1 MEFFVKHE
9 KEEDFTLVLPE
20 PEDSEC
26 LDGHMDESI
35 KNEGNDL
42 KGKVFIA
49 TLICWCFDFRRW
61 RSDNNIYHNRD

>member
-49 TLICWCFDFRRW
+49 TLIC
-61 RSDNNIYHNRD
+61 